1 MPVDLVQLP
10 QRLGLPWSGLDAMLL
25 AAVAAFLVCL
35 LIVVID
41 VCYLSVSCPTR
52 PKRPAQSVLSRFV
65 SVGR

>member
-41 VCYLSVSCPTR
+41 VCYLSVSARRDQNDPHN
-52 PKRPAQSVLSRFV
+52 LF
-65 SVGR
+65 